1 VQGKPA
7 APQATPQATAPT
19 AVEAKPAPLIQPTQ
33 EMPKAQGL
41 E

>member
-1 VQGKPA
+1 MAMDLPIFGQT
-7 APQATPQATAPT
+7 Q
-19 AVEAKPAPLIQPTQ
+19 AKPAPSIQPTQ